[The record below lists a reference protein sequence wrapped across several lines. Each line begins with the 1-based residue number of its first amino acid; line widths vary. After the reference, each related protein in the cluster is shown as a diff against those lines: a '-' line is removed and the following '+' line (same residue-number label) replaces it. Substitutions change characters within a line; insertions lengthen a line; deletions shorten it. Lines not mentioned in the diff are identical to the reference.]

1 MFTGQ
6 CVLFSW
12 ERKNNGDRGALTVYR
27 VQMLYME
34 FRLLCLI
41 GRKEKQTRSEH
52 SVAAIQSHA
61 PNVVF
66 SLWGMRQQQ
75 LRSTVAHTRYVLVE
89 VIRLVNL
96 AGRNWGH
103 LLDVMFGLVFVCVQ
117 VVRLIGQVIP
127 TAVNNRQAQTVI
139 VATAE
144 S

>member
-1 MFTGQ
+1 MFN
-6 CVLFSW
+6 W
-12 ERKNNGDRGALTVYR
+12 KERKTN
-27 VQMLYME
+27 
-34 FRLLCLI
+34 
-41 GRKEKQTRSEH
+41 EKRAQCGSN
-52 SVAAIQSHA
+52 SVSRAY
-61 PNVVF
+61 VVF

-75 LRSTVAHTRYVLVE
+75 LRSTAAHTRYVLVE